1 MSTAS
6 HITRQ
11 KISTTI
17 APESFDYL
25 NQFVAAGE
33 ARNLADAIDLV
44 INRLK
49 EFENRERCFALL
61 VDQSCRELRRC
72 GIPLQRV
79 LSPDIPSGLHR
90 DDHIDQER
98 RENQ

>member
-49 EFENRERCFALL
+49 EFENRERIELDTASYFANLSETEVNEEHRL
-61 VDQSCRELRRC
+61 ELAVSRSAH
-72 GIPLQRV
+72 GI
-79 LSPDIPSGLHR
+79 DF
-90 DDHIDQER
+90 DHEH
-98 RENQ
+98 